1 VPGIDG
7 LVVAGGFSSIG
18 MVTAPAAC
26 RRLTSGD
33 TALFDPGRFGAD

>member
-1 VPGIDG
+1 VEG

-26 RRLTSGD
+26 RRLVAGD
-33 TALFDPGRFGAD
+33 AALFDPGRFTAD